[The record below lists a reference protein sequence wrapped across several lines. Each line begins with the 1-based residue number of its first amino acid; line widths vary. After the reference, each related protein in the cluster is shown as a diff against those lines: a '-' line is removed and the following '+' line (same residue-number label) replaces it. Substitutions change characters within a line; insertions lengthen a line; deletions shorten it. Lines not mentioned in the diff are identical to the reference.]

1 MDENNSLAMKLV
13 ELAAGLSKATV
24 AYIDGPAGQTPFIAL
39 PPEWEAHTLEYTL
52 PTPLRKMARVTMD
65 DTASFVLY
73 FNTHCTENSAL
84 YGILNPPKF
93 MAVIDDNGH
102 LGAGWRQHTATYA
115 CPLSTE
121 WETWTAKNKKQMSQA
136 DFAQFIEDNL
146 PDIVS
151 PDSATM
157 LEVSRSLEAKKKVS
171 FASGIRLSNGEV
183 QFRYEEEISGAVSK
197 GQLTVPET
205 FTLGIP
211 VFNGGPLYS
220 VEARLRYR
228 IADSGTL
235 AMWYD
240 LVRPHKVLEHSA
252 KEVWGKIETDTA
264 TPILSGTPGI

>member
-1 MDENNSLAMKLV
+1 MDENSLSMKLV
-13 ELAAGLSKATV
+13 ELAAGLSEATV
-24 AYIDGPAGQTPFIAL
+24 ADTMGPAGQAPFITL
-39 PPEWEAHTLEYTL
+39 PPNWKAHTLEHTL
-52 PTPLRKMARVTMD
+52 PEPLRKRARVTMD
-65 DTASFVLY
+65 DTTSFVRY
-73 FNTHCTENSAL
+73 FNTHSNENSAL
-84 YGILNPPKF
+84 YGRLNPPQF
-93 MAVIDDNGH
+93 LAVIDDNGQQR
-102 LGAGWRQHTATYA
+102 AGWREHTVTYA

-121 WETWTAKNKKQMSQA
+121 WETWTAKNKKQMSQT

-252 KEVWGKIETDTA
+252 KEVWARIETDTA
-264 TPILSGTPGI
+264 TPILRGMPGI